1 MNHRHVFNLCT
12 LAALGFAM
20 LPGGAVAQQ
29 KSLKEQIVGTWSV
42 VSWEQTLPDGS
53 KLQRFGANPKGIN
66 MFDANG
72 RVFVM
77 FVRPDLPRLSS
88 NNLSTP
94 TPEEAKAIVAGSI
107 AYYGTYTV
115 DEAAKTVSLRLEGT
129 TFQNQLGMEQKRNIV
144 SLTADELKYS
154 NPTPTAGGQITVA
167 LKRLPTGGTN

>member
-1 MNHRHVFNLCT
+1 MNRRHILSLSMITAFG
-12 LAALGFAM
+12 LAL
-20 LPGGAVAQQ
+20 LPGNALAQQ
-29 KSLKEQIVGTWSV
+29 KSLKEQLVGTWTV

-66 MFDANG
+66 VFDANG

-77 FVRPDLPRLSS
+77 FARPDLPRLAS

-129 TFQNQLGMEQKRNIV
+129 TFQNQLAMEQKRNILT
-144 SLTADELKYS
+144 LTADELKYG

-167 LKRLPTGGTN
+167 LKRLPAGATN